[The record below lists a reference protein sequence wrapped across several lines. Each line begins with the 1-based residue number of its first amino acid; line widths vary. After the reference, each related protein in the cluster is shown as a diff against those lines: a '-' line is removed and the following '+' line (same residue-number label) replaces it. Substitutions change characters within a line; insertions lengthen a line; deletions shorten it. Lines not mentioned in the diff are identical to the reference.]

1 MSAVVRTLGQSS
13 VAKSIYACCLPA
25 DVEGLK
31 PVAYSLFFIFI
42 FLLWKEP
49 HKEFRKQL
57 VKRLVG
63 SLEQQL
69 LTLYISAANT
79 IKAADN
85 APLWSTQRGKTDRLC
100 LSSGKTVKAIR
111 NVRLEI

>member
-49 HKEFRKQL
+49 ASEEAGGLTGTAAPNSVHQRCKHHQSSRQCTF
-57 VKRLVG
+57 VVYTKR
-63 SLEQQL
+63 E
-69 LTLYISAANT
+69 
-79 IKAADN
+79 
-85 APLWSTQRGKTDRLC
+85 DRQ
-100 LSSGKTVKAIR
+100 TVFELREDSKSY
-111 NVRLEI
+111 